1 MSHSQATLPFSQQ
14 QGTKKGAEGGKRMS
28 ENLTYA
34 GLNVAELNRSRLQ
47 KDTDI
52 PGCVYAEVKVK
63 SLDTSAVASY
73 KAHGP
78 TGQADM
84 INSKDGRR
92 GKSCFSRT
100 CVAVLIAMIVFLL
113 LALGLGLILMFLRT
127 QKPPAEQESP
137 IGSMSEERGCP
148 SGWIRNRKK
157 CYFFSQSRVIKDW
170 DTYRQECK
178 EIDSDLVII
187 NNREELE
194 YLFSKSK
201 GHYYLLGL
209 KYSGSERKWKW
220 INGTEHRTDIFKIAG
235 KMTDYFCTVIG
246 FDQVATASCNG
257 SSTTQNMCEKAANIS
272 ALPKMAETET

>member
-92 GKSCFSRT
+92 
-100 CVAVLIAMIVFLL
+100 V
-113 LALGLGLILMFLRT
+113 LRT

>member
-92 GKSCFSRT
+92 
-100 CVAVLIAMIVFLL
+100 V
-113 LALGLGLILMFLRT
+113 LRT

-137 IGSMSEERGCP
+137 IGSMSEERALPNTGSPPHSETFSTTSEETIGCP

>member
-52 PGCVYAEVKVK
+52 PG
-63 SLDTSAVASY
+63 
-73 KAHGP
+73 P

-92 GKSCFSRT
+92 
-100 CVAVLIAMIVFLL
+100 V
-113 LALGLGLILMFLRT
+113 LRT

-137 IGSMSEERGCP
+137 IGSMSEERALPNTGSPPHSETFSTTSEETIGCP